1 MSVKLPDFDL
11 EQYLPYRLTVVA
23 GKLSAD
29 LARQYK
35 GKFGISVPEWRVLLN
50 VGYTENL
57 SIRDIEKRVN
67 LEKSKVSRAASKLEA
82 KGYLVKQTD
91 GRDRRLLKLTLTDE
105 GVKLLNDLI
114 PLAQK
119 FQEQLDLQLGNR
131 LAGLHDAIDML
142 LENET

>member
-142 LENET
+142 LENDT